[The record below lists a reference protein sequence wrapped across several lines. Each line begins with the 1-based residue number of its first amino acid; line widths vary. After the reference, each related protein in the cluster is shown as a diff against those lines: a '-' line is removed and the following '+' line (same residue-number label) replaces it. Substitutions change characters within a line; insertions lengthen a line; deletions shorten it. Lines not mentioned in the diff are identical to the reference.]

1 MVTRFFVLFLLIF
14 LSTPAWA
21 VNEDPRP
28 LLDFE
33 QGPSEAGHPSGWG
46 GGPPGTILADS
57 LVAHGGRWSARIERT
72 AASARNFSSLTLVLP
87 EEKSGESITLKGYL
101 KTADVEE
108 YCGLWMRLDGEAG
121 NVGFDN
127 MHNRRLKGTTD
138 WTEYTITLPY
148 SPETRHVV
156 FGALLAGPGTVWVD
170 DLQVLVDGQPFAEAP
185 ALERET
191 TVLDVDVT
199 FDDGSD
205 FQAGELSAMQI
216 RNLALLGKVW
226 GFLKY
231 HHPAVTGGTR
241 HWDYDLLR
249 LLPRM
254 RDAADEK
261 EAAGVLLGWV
271 SDLGEVTPCHVCAE
285 LPEDLAA
292 KPRLGW
298 LTDEKLLGRALS
310 RRLQD
315 IYHNRHAEGPQFY
328 VDQVSH
334 VGNPQFLHE
343 KNYQR
348 SGSPDAGF
356 RLLALF
362 RYWNIIEYWFP
373 HRDLI
378 DRNWDEVLTAYLPQV
393 LAATDDRAYKLTM
406 LQLIAEVKDG
416 HAQLYQADAFRPP
429 VGPSRLPVTVRFA
442 EDQAVVTGVFADAQ
456 WQEGGL
462 RVGDVIRKIDGA
474 AVADLLAAWAPYY
487 PASNPEHRVAA
498 MARNLTRGPWGKV
511 AVEVERDGS
520 VVTLTTERLGS
531 DLVDRNVGRTHDL
544 PGDTFRLLGPE
555 VGYLKLSTVKLPLI
569 ADYLKRAAG
578 TRGLIIDIRNYPSAF
593 VVFALGG
600 RLVDEATPFVSFTR
614 GDLANPGAF
623 VWRPPL
629 SLSPMR
635 PRYEGQVVILVDD
648 TSISQSEYTA
658 MALRAAPGALVIGST
673 TAGADGNI
681 SAIPLPGGLN
691 THISGIG
698 VFYPDRSPTQRVG
711 IVPDIT
717 VKPTV
722 AGLREGRDEVL
733 EEALRQILGLG
744 TGPDDLKSRYQ

>member
-1 MVTRFFVLFLLIF
+1 MVARIFSMFLILC
-14 LSTPAWA
+14 LSTP
-21 VNEDPRP
+21 VLGMGEDPRP

-33 QGPSEAGHPSGWG
+33 QGPSEMGHPVGWS
-46 GGPPGTILADS
+46 GGPPGTLFADS
-57 LVAHGGRWSARIERT
+57 LVVHEGSWSARIERT
-72 AASARNFSSLTLVLP
+72 ANSERNFSSLTLVLP
-87 EEKSGESITLKGYL
+87 EEKGGESITLKGYL

-108 YCGLWMRLDGEAG
+108 YCGLWLRLDGEVG

-127 MHNRRLKGTTD
+127 MHNRQLKGTTD

-148 SPETRHVV
+148 SPETRRVV
-156 FGALLAGPGTVWVD
+156 FGALLSGPGRVWVD
-170 DLQVLVDGQPFAEAP
+170 DLQVLVDGQPFVEAP
-185 ALERET
+185 ALEREI
-191 TVLDVDVT
+191 TVLDLDIT
-199 FDDGSD
+199 FDDGSG
-205 FQAGELSAMQI
+205 FQPGELSAMQI

-231 HHPAVTGGTR
+231 HHPTVTGGTR

-249 LLPRM
+249 VLPRM

-261 EAAGVLLGWV
+261 EAAGLLLGLV
-271 SDLGEVTPCHVCAE
+271 SGLGEVTPCQVCAE
-285 LPEDLAA
+285 QPDDVAA

-298 LTDEKLLGRALS
+298 LADEKLLGRTLS

-315 IYHNRHAEGPQFY
+315 IYRNRHVEGPQFY
-328 VDQVSH
+328 VDQVQG
-334 VGNPQFLHE
+334 VGNPRFLHE
-343 KNYQR
+343 KTYER
-348 SGSPDAGF
+348 SGYPDAGF

-378 DRNWDEVLTAYLPQV
+378 DRDWDEVLRAYLPQV
-393 LAATDDRAYKLTM
+393 LAATDDRGYKLAM
-406 LQLIAEVKDG
+406 LQVIAEVKDG

-429 VGPSRLPVTVRFA
+429 AGPSQLPVTVRFA
-442 EDQAVVTGVFADAQ
+442 EDQAVVTGVFAEAQ

-474 AVADLLAAWAPYY
+474 PVADLLAEWAPYY
-487 PASNPEHRVAA
+487 PASNPEHRQAA
-498 MARNLTRGPWGKV
+498 MARNLTRGPWGPV
-511 AVEVERDGS
+511 AVEVDREGS

-531 DLVDRNVGRTHDL
+531 DLVDRHAGRTHDL

-555 VGYLKLSTVKLPLI
+555 AAYLKLSSVKMPLI
-569 ADYLKRAAG
+569 ADYLKRAAD

-600 RLVDEATPFVSFTR
+600 RLVEEGTPFVSFTR

-623 VWRPPL
+623 VWRPTL
-629 SLSPMR
+629 SLSPLR
-635 PRYEGQVVILVDD
+635 PRYEGKVIILVDD

-658 MALRAAPGALVIGST
+658 MALRAAPEAMVIGST
-673 TAGADGNI
+673 TAGADGNV
-681 SAIPLPGGLN
+681 SAIPLPGGLS

-711 IVPDIT
+711 IEPDIT

-722 AGLREGRDEVL
+722 AGLRAGRDEVL
-733 EEALRQILGLG
+733 EEALRQILG
-744 TGPDDLKSRYQ
+744 PDTEVDELRNLYQ